1 VINYFKIMNVTLS
14 DDVTNLTS
22 YSELTPS
29 ERLIVITAIL
39 IGILYL
45 AITFWTLNNIK
56 IYLIQQKRYKT
67 FSVLTFYV
75 LAIVIELSRILMYS
89 NVIVL
94 FFWEQKIKPAF
105 SGLYV
110 YDVCYVV
117 AMFAKIMMGY
127 F

>member
-1 VINYFKIMNVTLS
+1 MINYFKIMNVTLS

-94 FFWEQKIKPAF
+94 SFWEQKIKPAF

>member
-1 VINYFKIMNVTLS
+1 MINYFKIMNVTLS
-14 DDVTNLTS
+14 DDVTKLTS
-22 YSELTPS
+22 YSKLTPS

-94 FFWEQKIKPAF
+94 SFWEQKIKPAF